1 MAKQPERQGLN
12 AMTRELT
19 AFRSIAPIRHSTY
32 HRISRAILLLPI
44 TILLSGCPPWS
55 ISKIVVN
62 PQPLPGNE
70 TVFPVVLVAPTSQ
83 GPSSTQHV
91 ALTVEFLRDKN
102 FTDPIEFYVRLSY
115 QDKQLQTDFF
125 PVVSST
131 GRGVIFQCLCSL
143 EQHHSPPTGVVLEIR
158 PAGLSTFYQITVED
172 RTQAKAALEIEVNSR
187 IAGGDELTEEWVT
200 SYAAKALEISCL
212 RNSPNQLV
220 AVPRVIGLTAAAAI
234 GSLQSVGFL
243 AHETDTVDDT
253 CKNIGVVSGQ
263 SPSAGTAAIQGSTVT
278 ILVGKRPPHPCP

>member
-44 TILLSGCPPWS
+44 TILLSGY
-55 ISKIVVN
+55 
-62 PQPLPGNE
+62 
-70 TVFPVVLVAPTSQ
+70 
-83 GPSSTQHV
+83 
-91 ALTVEFLRDKN
+91 KN